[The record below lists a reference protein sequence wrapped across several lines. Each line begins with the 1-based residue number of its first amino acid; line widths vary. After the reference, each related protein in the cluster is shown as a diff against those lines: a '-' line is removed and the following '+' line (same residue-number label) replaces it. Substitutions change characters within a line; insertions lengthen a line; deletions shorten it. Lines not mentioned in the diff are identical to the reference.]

1 MNDANMFLDKLK
13 IQQVGVLSI
22 NLLNILKIPL
32 FLFLIGNLLFG
43 LLLYLR
49 VRILIDTFSSNE
61 NKMIQKIV
69 FGYLLL
75 TIIGSLLAVLFL
87 ILS

>member
-1 MNDANMFLDKLK
+1 MNDASMFLDKLK
-13 IQQVGVLSI
+13 IQQVGVFSI

-61 NKMIQKIV
+61 NKMIQTIV
-69 FGYLLL
+69 LGYLLL
-75 TIIGSLLAVLFL
+75 TIVGSLLAVLFL

>member
-1 MNDANMFLDKLK
+1 MFLDKLK
-13 IQQVGVLSI
+13 IQQVGVFSI

-61 NKMIQKIV
+61 NKMIQTIV
-69 FGYLLL
+69 LGYLLL
-75 TIIGSLLAVLFL
+75 TIVGSLLAVLFL

>member
-13 IQQVGVLSI
+13 IQQVGVLSV
-22 NLLNILKIPL
+22 NLLNLLKIPL
-32 FLFLIGNLLFG
+32 FIFLIGNLLFG

-61 NKMIQKIV
+61 NKMIQTIV
-69 FGYLLL
+69 LGYLLL
-75 TIIGSLLAVLFL
+75 TIVGSLLAVLFL